1 MHIAGLVFPEAHGK
15 IDMSGSVLHLTD
27 YRVAMEQGYNLING
41 MVDIGGAEPVVSVTV
56 STKGIRAE
64 PLVAAAALGVKLTGN
79 IDNEVSVMG
88 PISSPEIEGSL
99 LLTDGSAEGFLDR

>member
-1 MHIAGLVFPEAHGK
+1 
-15 IDMSGSVLHLTD
+15 MSGSVLHLTD

-41 MVDIGGAEPVVSVTV
+41 MGGYRRCRTCG
-56 STKGIRAE
+56 KRNRKHQGIRAE

-88 PISSPEIEGSL
+88 PISSPEI
-99 LLTDGSAEGFLDR
+99 